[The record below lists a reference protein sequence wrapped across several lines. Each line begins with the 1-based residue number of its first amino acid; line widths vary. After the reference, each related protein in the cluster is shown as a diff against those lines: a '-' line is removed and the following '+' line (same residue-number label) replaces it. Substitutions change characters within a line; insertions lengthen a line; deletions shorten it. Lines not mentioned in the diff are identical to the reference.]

1 MKKPHLLL
9 FRFSALGDVAMTI
22 PVIRCL
28 YKSHPDL
35 KITLVS
41 RPYFEPLFEEF
52 CFALAS
58 FESSRHI
65 YRREH
70 GPGQVRR
77 LFNTK
82 FTAFE
87 LRRYMMNFYFSKGS
101 FTISELVEA
110 SDFSRPTVNST
121 VHDALKLG
129 YLEELSGSK
138 DRRRHDYRPT
148 KPMLDAWRNYC
159 NALLVNPK
167 FSHALKLAQTLI
179 SMRDLEVQFSKKN
192 M

>member
-1 MKKPHLLL
+1 MHKSEIL
-9 FRFSALGDVAMTI
+9 FD
-22 PVIRCL
+22 
-28 YKSHPDL
+28 H
-35 KITLVS
+35 
-41 RPYFEPLFEEF
+41 F
-52 CFALAS
+52 CFAQAA
-58 FESSRHI
+58 FESSRHV

-77 LFNTK
+77 LFNTS

-101 FTISELVEA
+101 FTISELVKV
-110 SDFSRPTVNST
+110 SDFSRPTVSAT
-121 VHDALKLG
+121 VHEALNLK
-129 YLEELSGSK
+129 YLEKLKENG
-138 DRRRHDYRPT
+138 DIRRKDYRPT

-167 FSHALKLAQTLI
+167 FDHALRLAQTVILTRE
-179 SMRDLEVQFSKKN
+179 SENQLLKKN

>member
-1 MKKPHLLL
+1 MHKSEIL
-9 FRFSALGDVAMTI
+9 FD
-22 PVIRCL
+22 
-28 YKSHPDL
+28 H
-35 KITLVS
+35 
-41 RPYFEPLFEEF
+41 F
-52 CFALAS
+52 CFAQAA
-58 FESSRHI
+58 FESSRHV

-77 LFNTK
+77 LFNTS

-101 FTISELVEA
+101 FTISELVKV
-110 SDFSRPTVNST
+110 SDFSRPTVSAT
-121 VHDALKLG
+121 VHEALSLK
-129 YLEELSGSK
+129 YLEKLKENG
-138 DRRRHDYRPT
+138 DIRRKDYRPT

-167 FSHALKLAQTLI
+167 FDHALRLAQTVILTRE
-179 SMRDLEVQFSKKN
+179 SENQLLKKN

>member
-1 MKKPHLLL
+1 M
-9 FRFSALGDVAMTI
+9 FGS
-22 PVIRCL
+22 
-28 YKSHPDL
+28 
-35 KITLVS
+35 
-41 RPYFEPLFEEF
+41 EPLFEQF

-129 YLEELSGSK
+129 YLEKLSGSN

-148 KPMLDAWRNYC
+148 KPMLDAWHNYC

>member
-1 MKKPHLLL
+1 MGALLL
-9 FRFSALGDVAMTI
+9 NEE
-22 PVIRCL
+22 
-28 YKSHPDL
+28 
-35 KITLVS
+35 TL
-41 RPYFEPLFEEF
+41 FDHF
-52 CFALAS
+52 CFAQAS

-77 LFNTK
+77 FFNTS

-101 FTISELVEA
+101 FTITDLVQVSE
-110 SDFSRPTVNST
+110 FSRPTVTST
-121 VHDALKLG
+121 VHEALEFG
-129 YLEELSGSK
+129 YLEEMPEEG
-138 DRRRHDYRPT
+138 DRRRRDFRPT

-159 NALLVNPK
+159 NALLVNEK
-167 FSHALKLAQTLI
+167 FIQSLKLAQTLI
-179 SMRDLEVQFSKKN
+179 SMRELKEPPTEQG

>member
-1 MKKPHLLL
+1 MNKSEIL
-9 FRFSALGDVAMTI
+9 FD
-22 PVIRCL
+22 
-28 YKSHPDL
+28 H
-35 KITLVS
+35 
-41 RPYFEPLFEEF
+41 F
-52 CFALAS
+52 CFAQAA
-58 FESSRHI
+58 FESSRHV

-77 LFNTK
+77 LFNTS

-101 FTISELVEA
+101 FTISELVKV
-110 SDFSRPTVNST
+110 SDFSRPTVSST
-121 VHDALKLG
+121 VHEALNLK
-129 YLEELSGSK
+129 YLEKIKGNGDS
-138 DRRRHDYRPT
+138 RRKDYRPT

-167 FSHALKLAQTLI
+167 FDHALRLAQTVIL
-179 SMRDLEVQFSKKN
+179 SRESESQSSKLN

>member
-1 MKKPHLLL
+1 MNNSEIL
-9 FRFSALGDVAMTI
+9 FD
-22 PVIRCL
+22 
-28 YKSHPDL
+28 H
-35 KITLVS
+35 
-41 RPYFEPLFEEF
+41 F
-52 CFALAS
+52 CFAQAA
-58 FESSRHI
+58 FESSRHV

-77 LFNTK
+77 LFNIS

-101 FTISELVEA
+101 FTISELVKV
-110 SDFSRPTVNST
+110 SDFSRPTVSST
-121 VHDALKLG
+121 VHEALNLK
-129 YLEELSGSK
+129 YLEKIKGNG
-138 DRRRHDYRPT
+138 DTRRNDYRPT

-159 NALLVNPK
+159 NALLVNTK

-179 SMRDLEVQFSKKN
+179 SMRDFEVQFSKKN

>member
-1 MKKPHLLL
+1 
-9 FRFSALGDVAMTI
+9 MT
-22 PVIRCL
+22 
-28 YKSHPDL
+28 
-35 KITLVS
+35 TT
-41 RPYFEPLFEEF
+41 EPLFAEF
-52 CFALAS
+52 CFAQAS
-58 FESSRHI
+58 FESSRHV

-82 FTAFE
+82 FTSFE

-101 FTISELVEA
+101 FTISELVEV
-110 SDFSRPTVNST
+110 SDFSRPTVKST
-121 VHDALKLG
+121 VHEALELG
-129 YLEELSGSK
+129 YLEEVTDSL

-159 NALLVNPK
+159 NALLANPK
-167 FSHALKLAQTLI
+167 FSRALRLAQTIIL
-179 SMRDLEVQFSKKN
+179 MRESESQKPNKN